1 MTIIAIGIDLAKN
14 VFAVHGVDEMGKVPL
29 LKPKVNRADLLSLLR
44 SLVMPAFGT
53 RLSNELGGLICTIDA
68 PTE

>member
-29 LKPKVNRADLLSLLR
+29 LKPKVNRADLLSLLKSLGNASFWHQIVQRVR
-44 SLVMPAFGT
+44 SPNLRYRRAH
-53 RLSNELGGLICTIDA
+53 
-68 PTE
+68 